1 MDRVRE
7 CLDEHFVRLM
17 RNWATAT
24 VGSSDAFSMTT
35 AYDGLIGGDSY
46 DSSMPVLKGEAVD
59 VDIAFQAVPMKERQ
73 AVQLYWLYEGR
84 SFRWL
89 SIRLKCTDKTVVER
103 CITGHVVLKAELM
116 RRRQMLGQVARI
128 LENCN

>member
-1 MDRVRE
+1 VDRVRE
-7 CLDEHFVRLM
+7 CLDDHFVRLM

-24 VGSSDAFSMTT
+24 VGSSREYSMST

-46 DSSMPVLKGEAVD
+46 DSSMPVIRGEAIDVD
-59 VDIAFQAVPMKERQ
+59 VAFQVLEIKERQ

-89 SIRLKCTDKTVVER
+89 AGRLRCSDKTVVER
-103 CITGHVVLKAELM
+103 CISGHVVLRAEL
-116 RRRQMLGQVARI
+116 RRRRNLLGQIA
-128 LENCN
+128 ENLKN